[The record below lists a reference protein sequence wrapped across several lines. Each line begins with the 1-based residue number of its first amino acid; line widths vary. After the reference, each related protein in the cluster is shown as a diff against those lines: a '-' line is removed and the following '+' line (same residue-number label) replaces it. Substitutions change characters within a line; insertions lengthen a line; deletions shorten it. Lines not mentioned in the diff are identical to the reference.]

1 VIASLVVALVTAV
14 VFWWRSARH
23 PSPVIEPALLRVRT
37 FAWSNVVA
45 IAFTVAFAAG
55 LLANILWLQEV
66 WHYSPLR
73 TGLAIVPGPLMV
85 PLFAAVAQRLSHR
98 VPAGRLTSA
107 GCALFA
113 IGSVVILLSLGQQPA
128 YLTEALPGWLLT
140 GMGVGLTL
148 PTILSTAT
156 RDLPATRAAT
166 GSAVVNVSRQ
176 IGTVLGIS
184 LLVAILG
191 TTDTYAA
198 THAAFTTARWVT
210 AAAAVL
216 AAVAAIGMS
225 GRRIAVPSQESGSLE
240 PVA

>member
-1 VIASLVVALVTAV
+1 
-14 VFWWRSARH
+14 
-23 PSPVIEPALLRVRT
+23 
-37 FAWSNVVA
+37 
-45 IAFTVAFAAG
+45 
-55 LLANILWLQEV
+55 
-66 WHYSPLR
+66 
-73 TGLAIVPGPLMV
+73 
-85 PLFAAVAQRLSHR
+85 
-98 VPAGRLTSA
+98 
-107 GCALFA
+107 
-113 IGSVVILLSLGQQPA
+113 VVILLSLGQQPA

-166 GSAVVNVSRQ
+166 GSAVVNMSRQ